1 MSIRDVRRRPS
12 RASLDKA
19 MLCPRPTGERAK
31 IENQQ
36 RAGWVRG
43 RLMRLRELELLEHI
57 AKWGDHIAVEPAIVD
72 DPYPPAFI
80 KEGLWLLVPMS
91 DRLLDVLAEFGA
103 DGEDV
108 EDSYDR
114 EHDHA
119 DARLHDD
126 ADMGEG
132 FTWPHQADQTNLNG
146 FAGDDDAE
154 EDDPPE
160 GGDER
165 EKDEDIEYTAPER
178 WTPIDEKRSPPVLAV
193 ERVKGKPHDH
203 PTLGRYEPL

>member
-1 MSIRDVRRRPS
+1 MSTTDMPRRRK
-12 RASLDKA
+12 RADLNKA
-19 MLCPRPTGERAK
+19 MLLPRPTGERAK

-57 AKWGDHIAVEPAIVD
+57 AKWGDHIAVEPVIVD
-72 DPYPPAFI
+72 DPYPPSFI

-103 DGEDV
+103 DGEDI
-108 EDSYDR
+108 EDNHDR
-114 EHDHA
+114 EHDYA
-119 DARLHDD
+119 DARLQDD

-154 EDDPPE
+154 EDVAAEDD
-160 GGDER
+160 GAR
-165 EKDEDIEYTAPER
+165 EPDIVRPDTMSR
-178 WTPIDEKRSPPVLAV
+178 MGMDDGVL
-193 ERVKGKPHDH
+193 
-203 PTLGRYEPL
+203 